1 MLEERGVTAADSF
14 AIVLSLILLILLLLL
29 LAID

>member
-1 MLEERGVTAADSF
+1 MLEERGLTAADSF
-14 AIVLSLILLILLLLL
+14 AIVLSLILLLLL